1 LGGIAE
7 FLDQYVKEFIYYG
20 HDKSSIEIEAK
31 TLKTKLKERWNHK
44 FICTNYVLLYLII
57 GLLITM
63 LFEYVFE
70 VIDKK
75 NEETKVYGY
84 LERLLLIVFWV
95 VNIFQIIHDRTKRD

>member
-1 LGGIAE
+1 
-7 FLDQYVKEFIYYG
+7 
-20 HDKSSIEIEAK
+20 
-31 TLKTKLKERWNHK
+31 
-44 FICTNYVLLYLII
+44 
-57 GLLITM
+57 M